1 MLNITNIPAPRVPV
15 VEPDTGLI
23 SREWYRF
30 FYNIF
35 LLAGGGTNQTSIE
48 DLQVAPPSQDL
59 TTLIAKIAEYL
70 GPQYEDQSGDFLA
83 TLSTAQLASMIPPDL
98 SGDFLETLDTAQL
111 ASMMAQFQTVVGDI
125 QGAYLQPPV
134 QVGTMSYQNSDNVYI
149 TGGYISGT
157 TSGLTLGSIVFAGA
171 SGVLSQNNANLFW
184 DNTNLRLGI
193 GLATP
198 SVLVH
203 AAAASD
209 AKFYVEST
217 TSGAALFNL
226 YAPNSGLAA
235 YNAITSNYGAT
246 NSWYLG
252 GDGNI
257 DTIVFKTAGSERLRV
272 TSVGNVYTAS
282 GTTGMTNGFF
292 YIPAAAGAPTG
303 VPTAVAG
310 RVPMYYDTT
319 NNKFYV
325 YNGAWKS
332 VVLT

>member
-15 VEPDTGLI
+15 VEPETGLI

-35 LLAGGGTNQTSIE
+35 LLSGSGTNQTSLE

-59 TTLIAKIAEYL
+59 TTLIAKVAEYL
-70 GPQYEDQSGDFLA
+70 GPPYEDQSGDFSA
-83 TLSTAQLASMIPPDL
+83 TLS
-98 SGDFLETLDTAQL
+98 TAQL
-111 ASMMAQFQTVVGDI
+111 ASMMAQFQNVVGDI

-149 TGGYISGT
+149 TGGYISGA
-157 TSGLTLGSIVFAGA
+157 TSNLTLGSVVFAGA

-282 GTTGMTNGFF
+282 GATGMTNGFF
-292 YIPAAAGAPTG
+292 YIPAAAGVPTG

-332 VVLT
+332 VLLS